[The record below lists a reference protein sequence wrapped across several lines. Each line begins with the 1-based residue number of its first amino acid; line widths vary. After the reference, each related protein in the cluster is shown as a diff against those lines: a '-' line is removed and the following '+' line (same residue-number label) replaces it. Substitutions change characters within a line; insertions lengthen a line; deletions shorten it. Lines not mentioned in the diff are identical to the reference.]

1 MHRNG
6 LYEKINSILVRIQI
20 CDSTQCKAMDRRTF
34 LLTSSSLVLGN
45 LLGLN
50 SISKAF
56 ACDHIDQTPQIK
68 PRLALIIDDI
78 GASLSHT
85 KAFLELNVPM
95 TFAIL
100 PWLPVTDESAHLI
113 HNEGHEI
120 MLHQPMEPRD
130 RCLSP
135 GPGALYVGDEPS
147 KISHIVEENISSIPF
162 ATGMNNHM
170 GSRFTASRKE
180 MFETLQVVKDEGLFF
195 VDSLTTGDSKGYKT
209 AKTLHM
215 PSTSRDVFLDNRVE
229 EGAIV
234 RQLQQLKGIAL
245 RHGHAVGIGH
255 PFLETSRAI
264 HLFVKGLKQAE
275 PQFDFVHISDLLTS
289 A

>member
-1 MHRNG
+1 M
-6 LYEKINSILVRIQI
+6 INSILLRIQI
-20 CDSTQCKAMDRRTF
+20 CGSNQCKAMDRRTF
-34 LLTSSSLVLGN
+34 LLTSSSFALGN

-56 ACDHIDQTPQIK
+56 ACDHIDQKPQTK

-78 GASLSHT
+78 GASLSHA
-85 KAFLELNVPM
+85 KAFLELNVSM

-100 PWLPVTDESAHLI
+100 PRLPVTDESAHLI
-113 HNEGHEI
+113 HNDGHEI

-135 GPGALYVGDEPS
+135 GPGALYVGDEPT
-147 KISHIVEENISSIPF
+147 KIYHIVEENISSIPF

-180 MFETLQVVKDEGLFF
+180 MFETLQVVKDRGLFF

-215 PSTSRDVFLDNRVE
+215 PSTSRDVFLDNEVE
-229 EGAIV
+229 EYAIV
-234 RQLQQLKGIAL
+234 QQLQHLKRIAL
-245 RHGHAVGIGH
+245 RHGQAVGIGH
-255 PFLETSRAI
+255 PFMETSRAI
-264 HLFVKGLKQAE
+264 HLFVKDLKETETQL
-275 PQFDFVHISDLLTS
+275 DFVHISDLLTS